1 MVLRR
6 HFRTSSAVENGRIV
20 EEKPSLH
27 SFVSLHCAPD
37 GRYFLQTGFSRNRS
51 SGIRS
56 RVRFE
61 ANLTWMSTLT
71 ILQLMILMHGE
82 SDRHPQF
89 RYKWDSVPHSARR
102 ISVGSVRSARSTAG
116 SVARS
121 AVSRMA
127 HAGSAIISASV
138 ALTW

>member
-1 MVLRR
+1 MPHCNPKPCKPQLPGEKSALRVWPNR
-6 HFRTSSAVENGRIV
+6 KSARNVSNSDPASDEISTH
-20 EEKPSLH
+20 EKSPL
-27 SFVSLHCAPD
+27 
-37 GRYFLQTGFSRNRS
+37 
-51 SGIRS
+51 
-56 RVRFE
+56 E
-61 ANLTWMSTLT
+61 
-71 ILQLMILMHGE
+71 ILQLMIQMHGE
-82 SDRHPQF
+82 SDRHLQV

-116 SVARS
+116 SVATS